1 MKPFILLLATLPL
14 LAQQPRIVNA
24 KFENKASSN
33 LKADVDAATARGGPL
48 WIGWSV
54 PQVAGAGNSCCSTS
68 RDGQVITQGC
78 ALEPNTNVTQVSSGP
93 IHLEGASHSAILL
106 RVEGGTL
113 DKVRLF
119 GSDCSLDAGGLP
131 VVWLTGVKP
140 ADSVNF
146 LAAYTRQHFEEHRK
160 GGAIAAIAVH
170 DDPQA
175 DRVLNEFVQPSQP
188 EELRRSTV
196 FWLGN
201 TRGKSGFET
210 LQRLLKDDPS
220 PGVKEQV
227 VFALTLTKDPRG
239 MDTIIQAAKSDPNPE
254 VRSKALFWMAQKAGR
269 KALGPITSAVE
280 NDPDTKVKRQA
291 VFALTQMPSNEG
303 VPALIE
309 VAKNNKNQAVRKQ
322 AFFWLGQSK
331 DERAT
336 RFLEQVL
343 TAKQ

>member
-1 MKPFILLLATLPL
+1 MRPLILLLAALPL
-14 LAQQPRIVNA
+14 LAQQPRLVNA
-24 KFENKASSN
+24 KLETKVSSN
-33 LKADVDAATARGGPL
+33 LKSDVDTAAGRGVPL
-48 WIGWSV
+48 WVGWAV
-54 PQVAGAGNSCCSTS
+54 PQIASAGNSCCNYS
-68 RDGQVITQGC
+68 RDGHVITEGC
-78 ALEPNTNVTQVSSGP
+78 ALEPNTTVTQVASGP

-106 RVEGGTL
+106 RMENGAVS
-113 DKVRLF
+113 KVRFF

-140 ADSVNF
+140 SDSVNY

-160 GGAIAAIAVH
+160 GGAVAAIAIH

-175 DRVLNEFVQPSQP
+175 DRVLNEFVEPNQP
-188 EELRRSTV
+188 EDLRRSTM

-201 TRGKSGFET
+201 ARGKSGFET
-210 LQRLLKDDPS
+210 ILRVLKQDPS
-220 PGVKEQV
+220 DKVKEQA

-239 MDTIIQAAKSDPNPE
+239 IDTLIQTAKENSSPE

-269 KALGPITSAVE
+269 KALGPITNAAE

-303 VPALIE
+303 IPALIE
-309 VAKNNKNQAVRKQ
+309 VARNNKNAAVRKQ

-331 DERAT
+331 DERAV

-343 TAKQ
+343 TARQ

>member
-1 MKPFILLLATLPL
+1 MRPLILLLAALPL

-33 LKADVDAATARGGPL
+33 LKADVDAAAARAVPL

-54 PQVAGAGNSCCSTS
+54 PQVAGAGNSCCSNS

-78 ALEPNTNVTQVSSGP
+78 ALEPNTTMTQVSSGP
-93 IHLEGASHSAILL
+93 IHLEGPSHAAILL
-106 RVEGGTL
+106 RMESGKL
-113 DKVRLF
+113 DKVRFF
-119 GSDCSLDAGGLP
+119 GADCSLDAGGLP

-140 ADSVNF
+140 ADSINF
-146 LAAYTRQHFEEHRK
+146 LADYTKQHFEEHRK

-210 LQRLLKDDPS
+210 LQRILKEDPS
-220 PGVKEQV
+220 SRVKEQAI
-227 VFALTLTKDPRG
+227 FAMTLTKDPRG
-239 MDTIIQAAKSDPNPE
+239 MDTIIQAAKSDPNPD

-269 KALGPITSAVE
+269 KALGAISSAVE

-309 VAKNNKNQAVRKQ
+309 VAKNNKNPAVRKQ